1 MTKKKL
7 SCFLSFD
14 RPGFD
19 CYYKVFCK
27 TGCLTEEAIV
37 YSTVK
42 ATVMIILKKTN
53 KLMKLSV
60 VVWLHI
66 SIKMIYFA
74 RFVSWIVFSRKPAST
89 PRPSSFFF
97 RVAEMKN
104 LNLLQFAIYR
114 VAIMMSYKRLSKTFG
129 SDIKPFSL
137 LSSTPTPFSLDRA
150 LVGNRI

>member
-1 MTKKKL
+1 MAAHLDKNDL
-7 SCFLSFD
+7 LRSL
-14 RPGFD
+14 RIMD
-19 CYYKVFCK
+19 CLLEK
-27 TGCLTEEAIV
+27 TGFNAEA
-37 YSTVK
+37 K
-42 ATVMIILKKTN
+42 
-53 KLMKLSV
+53 
-60 VVWLHI
+60 
-66 SIKMIYFA
+66 F
-74 RFVSWIVFSRKPAST
+74 
-89 PRPSSFFF
+89 FFF